1 MEWGM
6 TVGRTKTMLR
16 EIPTGRGRAC
26 KYLSASEYRQ
36 VNGAL
41 CVRKQKH
48 QALERAGGQ
57 VLAI

>member
-1 MEWGM
+1 
-6 TVGRTKTMLR
+6 MLR
-16 EIPTGRGRAC
+16 EMPTGRGRAC

-41 CVRKQKH
+41 CSRKQKH